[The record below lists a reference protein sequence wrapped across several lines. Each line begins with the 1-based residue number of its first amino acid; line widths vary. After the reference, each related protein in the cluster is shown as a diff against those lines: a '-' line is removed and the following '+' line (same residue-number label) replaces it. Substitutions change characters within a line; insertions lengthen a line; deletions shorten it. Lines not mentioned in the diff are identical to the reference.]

1 MVELLQLYRIG
12 KIRSKHKTID
22 AILRI
27 LIDQFSLEVLPFGD
41 RQIKTLKNLHIAND
55 HNDPFDHMVISHAIT
70 DRLILISSDR
80 KFERYVSQRLDF
92 VFNVRWENLL
102 EVGSL
107 TFVFRAFIFRFSHS
121 AYFCR
126 ALRRED
132 YSSTNESGIQVIF
145 YPYLFRQICTTN

>member
-41 RQIKTLKNLHIAND
+41 RQIKTLKNLHNAND

-92 VFNVRWENLL
+92 VFNVR
-102 EVGSL
+102 
-107 TFVFRAFIFRFSHS
+107 
-121 AYFCR
+121 
-126 ALRRED
+126 
-132 YSSTNESGIQVIF
+132 
-145 YPYLFRQICTTN
+145 

>member
-1 MVELLQLYRIG
+1 MVFLALDQEELSREVRDIVENYSNTLCTSAICMVELLQLYRIG

-92 VFNVRWENLL
+92 VFNVRRGDEWK
-102 EVGSL
+102 
-107 TFVFRAFIFRFSHS
+107 
-121 AYFCR
+121 
-126 ALRRED
+126 
-132 YSSTNESGIQVIF
+132 
-145 YPYLFRQICTTN
+145 P

>member
-22 AILRI
+22 AILCI

-80 KFERYVSQRLDF
+80 KFERYESQRLDF
-92 VFNVRWENLL
+92 VFNVR
-102 EVGSL
+102 
-107 TFVFRAFIFRFSHS
+107 
-121 AYFCR
+121 
-126 ALRRED
+126 
-132 YSSTNESGIQVIF
+132 
-145 YPYLFRQICTTN
+145 